1 VNLAFLNPAF
11 LLAALVAAIPVVIH
25 LISRRKVETL
35 DWSSLQFLK
44 ELERKRIRRVRLR
57 QILLLIVRSLIL
69 LSAALALARPT
80 LTGRVARGAGG
91 HAKTSVA
98 IVLDVSASMSRTGE
112 GGDLEARA
120 GAIAGEIA
128 GLLDEGDQAFLV
140 TAGSPPAAVLAE
152 GTFSKDALAEALAE
166 TKPSWSSTDYP
177 GAVALAAGL
186 LGGARNLNR
195 EMYVIGDMQ
204 RTGWAARDG
213 RPEQDVTAGTG
224 LRVYVL
230 PVVGPEGNL
239 GVVSATVTRKY
250 GGTPGLFSV
259 SASIENRGRRS
270 VDAPLRLF
278 VDGVQVGQAGVVVE
292 PGQEANASF
301 STAVDETGWHSGS
314 IELPVDAL
322 EADNRESFVIPPRTT
337 TEVLVVEPEPLTEG
351 DDGAYIARALDPTG
365 GGERFNPVVVSVSAL
380 ARQDEGRFPV
390 VILAD
395 AGRLEGDA
403 ERWLDR
409 HLAEGG
415 GVLVILGSRTDIR
428 YWNEGTAPGADGVT
442 LREPVERAGGVRIAP
457 SGQGHPLLE
466 GLVFGDRLIDDVFVR
481 RTFRAD
487 VSGAEEVLEL
497 PGIGPLLMIRASAES
512 PSGSPST
519 GSALAGEVAILLT
532 GVDPGWSDLP
542 RSGLLV
548 PLVHR
553 LVDRLEGSRARA
565 HAAVVG
571 EDLAVPLDA
580 ATGGQV
586 DVTLPDGTTRTAT
599 PRSDGRPGAVVER
612 APMPGIYRFVAQGR
626 EVGLGAVNVDPRESD
641 LAAAGETEI
650 TESLRP
656 LECRFIAPGG
666 EIENRI
672 LEARY
677 GRELWR
683 VFVYVALGL
692 VALEMVLART
702 RVT

>member
-1 VNLAFLNPAF
+1 MNLTFLNPAF
-11 LLAALVAAIPVVIH
+11 LLAALVAAIPIVIH

-35 DWSSLQFLK
+35 DFSSLKFLK

-57 QILLLIVRSLIL
+57 QILLLIVRSLML

-98 IVLDVSASMSRTGE
+98 IVLDDSASMSRTGE
-112 GGDLEARA
+112 GGDLQARA

-128 GLLDEGDQAFLV
+128 ALLDEGDQAFLI

-152 GTFSKDALAEALAE
+152 GTFSKDALVEALAE
-166 TKPSWSSTDYP
+166 RNPGWWSTDYP
-177 GAVALAAGL
+177 GAVALAEAL

-204 RTGWAARDG
+204 RTGWAARNG
-213 RPEQDVTAGTG
+213 PPRPDVAAGPR

-239 GVVSATVTRKY
+239 GVASATVTREY

-259 SASIENRGRRS
+259 SASVENRGRRS
-270 VDAPLRLF
+270 TDAPLRLF
-278 VDGVQVGQAGVVVE
+278 VDGVQVGQTGVVVE

-301 STAVDETGWHSGS
+301 STTVDETGWHSGS
-314 IELPVDAL
+314 IELPADAL

-337 TEVLVVEPEPLTEG
+337 SEVLVVEPEPLSER
-351 DDGAYIARALDPTG
+351 DDGTYIARALDPTG
-365 GGERFNPVVVSVSAL
+365 GGERFKPVVVSATAL

-390 VILAD
+390 VVLAD
-395 AGRLEGDA
+395 VGRLDA
-403 ERWLDR
+403 NGERWLDR

-466 GLVFGDRLIDDVFVR
+466 GLVFGDRLIDDVLVR
-481 RTFRAD
+481 RTFRAEA
-487 VSGAEEVLEL
+487 SGAEEVLEL
-497 PGIGPLLMIRASAES
+497 PGIGPLLMIRESAED
-512 PSGSPST
+512 PSGSPSK
-519 GSALAGEVAILLT
+519 GSSPRGEVAILLT

-542 RSGLLV
+542 RSGFLV
-548 PLVHR
+548 PLAHR

-565 HAAVVG
+565 HAAMVG
-571 EDLAVPLDA
+571 EDLVVPLDA

-586 DVTLPDGTTRTAT
+586 DVVLPDGTTRVAAL
-599 PRSDGRPGAVVER
+599 RSGGRPGAVVER
-612 APMPGIYRFVAQGR
+612 ASMPGIYRFVTQGR

-641 LAAAGETEI
+641 LAAAGEAEI
-650 TESLRP
+650 AQSLEP
-656 LECRFIAPGG
+656 LECRFIAPGV